1 MTRFIIR
8 RLLAMVFVLFVIS
21 LLTFLLFEAIPNG
34 NPAFRLAGRTATPV
48 EIHQIE
54 VKYGF
59 NQPIWIQYLR
69 TMKNIFTG
77 QAYSYTQ
84 GFNVAVGDQGRGCRR
99 RSRSRSERASSGCS
113 CRSCSER
120 WLRSRRANTRIGF

>member
-8 RLLAMVFVLFVIS
+8 RLLAMMFVLFAIS

-34 NPAFRLAGRTATPV
+34 NPAFRLAGRTATPA

-59 NQPIWIQYLR
+59 NKPI
-69 TMKNIFTG
+69 
-77 QAYSYTQ
+77 
-84 GFNVAVGDQGRGCRR
+84 
-99 RSRSRSERASSGCS
+99 
-113 CRSCSER
+113 
-120 WLRSRRANTRIGF
+120 